1 MKMSDGRIY
10 YAENDANYHIR
21 FVGDVRVTL
30 CTSLSKYIDHIF
42 SGPELKSLVL
52 DLRDA
57 KAVDSTTLG
66 FMAKVGLYATAKG
79 LLPLIIVKD
88 KSMIRLLDSMGFDE
102 LFELEPDFPKNV
114 EAIKELAP
122 ASSSS
127 SNIRKEVIEAHQV
140 LMSINSR
147 NMEAFSKLVS
157 DLQKESENTNR

>member
-1 MKMSDGRIY
+1 MSDGRIY

-42 SGPELKSLVL
+42 SGPYLKSLVL
-52 DLRDA
+52 DLREA

-66 FMAKVGLYATAKG
+66 FMAKVGLYAIARG
-79 LLPLIIVKD
+79 LSPLIIVKD

-102 LFELEPDFPKNV
+102 LFEMVPRFPEDV

-122 ASSSS
+122 ESSSS
-127 SNIRKEVIEAHQV
+127 SDIRKEVIDAHQV
-140 LMSINSR
+140 LMSMNSK